1 MKLCTEKQHVWELCD
16 QHVQGLRL
24 DRLAVAAKVQSFTE
38 AGLLLYDIQHDRNRL
53 AQIRPLGG
61 ALWKTVPSSHEA
73 VAQGERKIWFGF
85 HALCF

>member
-1 MKLCTEKQHVWELCD
+1 MSSKILDHLHHGSRPSLITVENSHETMHRKTCMHVWELCD

-61 ALWKTVPSSHEA
+61 AL
-73 VAQGERKIWFGF
+73 
-85 HALCF
+85 